1 MIEGGF
7 CGVVENYYKKEHVI
21 KGYECDFQGDMK
33 FPALMNYLIE
43 LSGEHW
49 DATVGKTKNNPL
61 AKGDLTWILIYYQA
75 ELTKIPKKDEKIYL
89 ATEYSSYNRLFAYR
103 NFDVLDE
110 EGKVIIQIESVF
122 ALMDLDSRRMVKLKD
137 EYFESLHLKGFKS
150 SRMKR
155 YPDIAD
161 LSDDPELLERDYYVR
176 YYDIDS
182 NQHVNNTLY
191 LDWGIDVLGRKFL
204 SQHQL
209 TFAAIKFDKEVHY
222 EDYIHSKATLI
233 EDPDR
238 KGAYISSHRIE
249 TEGKLNAEIE
259 FHWVS
264 SR

>member
-1 MIEGGF
+1 MADD
-7 CGVVENYYKKEHVI
+7 YYKKEHVI

-33 FPALMNYLIE
+33 FPTLMNYLIE

-49 DATVGKTKNNPL
+49 AATVGRTKKDPL
-61 AKGDLTWILIYYQA
+61 AKGELTWILIYYQA
-75 ELTKIPKKDEKIYL
+75 EFSEIPKKDEKIYL
-89 ATEYSSYNRLFAYR
+89 ATDYKNYNRLFAYR
-103 NFDVLDE
+103 NFYVLDE
-110 EGKVIIQIESVF
+110 NNTVIIHIESVF

-137 EYFESLHLKGFKS
+137 EYFESLHLKEPKS
-150 SRMKR
+150 SQIKR
-155 YPDIAD
+155 YPAITD
-161 LSDDPELLERDYYVR
+161 LSDNAELLERDYYVR

-191 LDWGIDVLGRKFL
+191 LDWGIDVLGGEFL
-204 SQHQL
+204 AQHQL

-222 EDYIHSKATLI
+222 EDYINSKATLI